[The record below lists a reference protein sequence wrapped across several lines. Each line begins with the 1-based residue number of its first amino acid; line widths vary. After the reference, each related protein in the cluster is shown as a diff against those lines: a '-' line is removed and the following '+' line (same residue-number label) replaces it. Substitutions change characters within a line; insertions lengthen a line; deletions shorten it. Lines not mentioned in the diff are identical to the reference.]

1 MFPVSCQHHRRP
13 GEALPGPVPRPRW
26 PRQTQV
32 GPGFRCLHGAVLPS
46 DGQALPQEEAT
57 SLPHLQPKFVEEEV
71 DEVLEAAEQ
80 ILVQLLAG
88 AAGEHGLGRQRG
100 QLVLPAVVLLAPV
113 HDGLEYQQQQDLQ
126 VVLRGGQGSGGSWVL
141 TCPAAHQPLTHLDVA
156 QVGEPFPHPKPVGGI
171 HGPPVQQGLV
181 DLHGQQ
187 VGAVGGGLARD
198 RASVPPPRP
207 QCPPALPGAHHSH
220 SSGAGPPLP
229 QPRTQGL
236 LVLEPPSWG
245 RGPGV

>member
-57 SLPHLQPKFVEEEV
+57 SLPHLQPEFVEEEV

-113 HDGLEYQQQQDLQ
+113 HDGLKYQQQQDLQ
-126 VVLRGGQGSGGSWVL
+126 VVLRGGKGQGAAGYSPAQPPTSPHSPGCSPGWGTLSAPQTSW
-141 TCPAAHQPLTHLDVA
+141 
-156 QVGEPFPHPKPVGGI
+156 
-171 HGPPVQQGLV
+171 
-181 DLHGQQ
+181 
-187 VGAVGGGLARD
+187 RD
-198 RASVPPPRP
+198 PRA
-207 QCPPALPGAHHSH
+207 PGT
-220 SSGAGPPLP
+220 AG
-229 QPRTQGL
+229 TG
-236 LVLEPPSWG
+236 
-245 RGPGV
+245 